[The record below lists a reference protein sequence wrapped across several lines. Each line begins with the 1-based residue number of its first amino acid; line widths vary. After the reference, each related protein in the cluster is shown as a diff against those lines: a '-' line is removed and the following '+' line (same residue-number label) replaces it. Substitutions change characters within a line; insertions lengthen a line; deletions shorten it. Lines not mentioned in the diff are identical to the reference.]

1 MIIQKTALPIL
12 THSTS
17 NFITAALFRRTV
29 MLKKILG
36 LIMLFSAGIFA
47 VPTVIDSIY
56 VPIKVIDGVGTN
68 WTGKVSY
75 WLTVGDNDSL
85 NISLTIDPVS
95 ASSPTCTVTMDG
107 DAGMFPMVNGMNG
120 KRDIFFTATFSSA
133 PTQTDQYTATVH
145 ILADMSNLERTARS
159 MLGAIPLA
167 QKCGMITGDGCFMT
181 TAAVDTLNRLVAE
194 FRMIDGPHGVNLRST
209 NACATLFPTEAASA
223 NAWDT
228 SLTYRLGQAIAQ
240 EAKPATAS
248 CGPTNIHGQNVN
260 LAPMLNVV
268 RDPRGGRDFE
278 TWGEDPY
285 LLGKLAASDI
295 RGRQS
300 QTIIAT
306 PKHFVCNDEEL
317 NRYSSTSNVDDTTL
331 RQTYCY
337 PFEVAI
343 REAKPWALMA
353 AYNAVNGTLC
363 PDDTTLLMGIA
374 KNEWGFRGMIM
385 SDWYTAMNS
394 SAIYSGCDIEMD
406 ENTVFGGICNGSVPQ
421 AAIDAKVLPV
431 LRAKLWSGC
440 VTDFSAN
447 TSLPSTV
454 NSADHI
460 ALANE
465 AAHKS
470 IVLVKNDSV
479 GAGAARHPILPIDT
493 HTVHTVLVAGYY
505 ANLMRVGGAGPGTSS
520 LVTPCAPE
528 IVSPLA
534 AIQAKIG
541 AAKVV
546 TTGTTADVVIVFV
559 GVPSNGDNAAYE
571 GHDRPSADL
580 PVAEDGSDQN
590 ALVQS
595 FLQAG
600 KNTIVVLTGGA
611 AVTDGMWHNA
621 SGVVVAFYPGQG
633 QGAALA
639 DILFGD
645 YNPCGKLTV
654 SFPKNATDLPA
665 FTNSQAVYQYERP
678 TEGRGYPYYIAKGIT
693 PLIPFGYGLS
703 YSTFTYS
710 GLSVP
715 PFAAIGAKVQV
726 SVNVTNNGSMAGDE
740 VVQLY
745 LQQVSPAAA
754 RPALQLRGFARVTL
768 NPGET
773 KPVTFDLKEWDF
785 AHWSSK
791 AGWIV
796 DPNSTYELS
805 VRKNSTEPNP
815 LASTIT
821 LE

>member
-1 MIIQKTALPIL
+1 
-12 THSTS
+12 
-17 NFITAALFRRTV
+17 

-36 LIMLFSAGIFA
+36 LMMLFSAGIFA

-95 ASSPTCTVTMDG
+95 ATSPTCTVTMDG

-120 KRDIFFTATFSSA
+120 KRDIYFTAAFSSA
-133 PTQTDQYTATVH
+133 PTQADQYTATVH
-145 ILADMSNLERTARS
+145 ILADMSNLEKRARTI
-159 MLGAIPLA
+159 LGAIPLS
-167 QKCGMITGDGCFMT
+167 QKCLMITGDGCFMT
-181 TAAVDTLNRLVAE
+181 TAVTDTLNNLIAE
-194 FRMIDGPHGVNLRST
+194 FRMIDGPHGVNLRSA
-209 NACATLFPTEAASA
+209 NANNCTTLFPCEAASA

-228 SLTYRLGQAIAQ
+228 SLAYRLGSAIAQ
-240 EAKPATAS
+240 EAKPATAV

-260 LAPMLNVV
+260 LAPMLNLV

-278 TWGEDPY
+278 TWGEDPF
-285 LLGKLAASDI
+285 LMGKLATSDI

-300 QTIIAT
+300 QIIIAT

-317 NRYSSTSNVDDTTL
+317 DRYSSTSNVDDTTL

-337 PFEVAI
+337 PFEMAI

-353 AYNAVNGTLC
+353 AYNRVNSVLC
-363 PDDTTLLMGIA
+363 TEDTTLLTKMA
-374 KNEWGFRGMIM
+374 ENEWGFRGMIM
-385 SDWYTAMNS
+385 SDWFTAMS
-394 SAIYSGCDIEMD
+394 TPAIYSGLDIQMD
-406 ENTVFGGICNGSVPQ
+406 ENTVFGKICDGSVPQ
-421 AAIDAKVLPV
+421 AVVDDKVLRV

-440 VTDFSAN
+440 ATDFSAN
-447 TSLPSTV
+447 TSLPNTV
-454 NSADHI
+454 NSPDHV

-479 GAGAARHPILPIDT
+479 GAGAARHLILPIDT
-493 HTVHTVLVAGYY
+493 HTVHTVLVTGYY
-505 ANLMRVGGAGPGTSS
+505 SNLMRVGGSGPGTSS
-520 LVTPCAPE
+520 LVTPCAAQ
-528 IVSPLA
+528 IVTPLA

-541 AAKVV
+541 AAHVV

-571 GHDRPSADL
+571 GHDRPSAVL

-595 FLQAG
+595 YLLAG

-645 YNPCGKLTV
+645 YNPSGKISV

-665 FTNSQAVYQYERP
+665 FTNTQSKYQYERP
-678 TEGRGYPYYIAKGIT
+678 TEGRGYPYYISQGVA

-703 YSTFTYS
+703 YSKFTYS

-726 SVNVTNNGSMAGDE
+726 TVNVTNGGTMAGDE

-745 LQQVSPAAA
+745 LRQVSPAAA
-754 RPALQLRGFARVTL
+754 RPVLQLRGFARVTL
-768 NPGET
+768 AAGET

-791 AGWIV
+791 VGWIV
-796 DPNSTYELS
+796 DPSSTYELS
-805 VRKNSTEPNP
+805 VRHYSTDPNP